1 MVRTIKAKYSKGVFE
16 PLETVVTE
24 MVSDGE
30 EVLITISTI
39 PAVSGD
45 PLTET
50 SGGWKG
56 LIDMEALK
64 QNIYADRLIATRP
77 KVRL

>member
-1 MVRTIKAKYSKGVFE
+1 
-16 PLETVVTE
+16 
-24 MVSDGE
+24 MVSEGE

-39 PAVSGD
+39 SAVSGD